1 MIFIF
6 MKKKIL
12 LSESQLIELIK
23 RIIKE
28 EKYSEEDLKYTH
40 PRTGAACKIKVAEN
54 KVTNRE
60 HSKFGAVLLCDTY
73 GDGEYMVT
81 AELPAVDGPTPESVS
96 DFICDN
102 IERTYDIL
110 DDMLTQDEDLM
121 ENVNHRRWDII
132 DEPIKCGL
140 ERPKEKKSWEY

>member
-1 MIFIF
+1 

-12 LSESQLIELIK
+12 LSENQLIKLIK
-23 RIIKE
+23 KIIKE

-40 PRTGAACKIKVAEN
+40 PRTGAACKIKVAKN
-54 KVTNRE
+54 KVTSRE

-73 GDGEYMVT
+73 DDGEYMVT
-81 AELPAVDGPTPESVS
+81 AELPVNGPTQESVS